1 MVVFYDNIRKMIL
14 NASHNPIPCCEPL
27 CKTTKARTIVCGLQ
41 LLMPRRNVE
50 VKLLGAGML
59 VFCFDSSVGTV
70 YMTGGTEVA
79 FTFLLE
85 LEGQQV
91 CSDSPLMS

>member
-14 NASHNPIPCCEPL
+14 NASHNPIPRCEPL

-50 VKLLGAGML
+50 VKLLGAGMF

-70 YMTGGTEVA
+70 HMTGGTEVA

-85 LEGQQV
+85 LEGQQG